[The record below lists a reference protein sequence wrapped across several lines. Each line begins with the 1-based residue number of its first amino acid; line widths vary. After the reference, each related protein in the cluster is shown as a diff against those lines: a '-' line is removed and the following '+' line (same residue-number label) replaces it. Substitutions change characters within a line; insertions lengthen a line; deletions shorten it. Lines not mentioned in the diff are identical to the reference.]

1 MKIYSRSLLIIV
13 FLLLLLVA
21 FMLLDLRLGSVQITF
36 ADMIRHVTG
45 SVRLSEQQSVI
56 MGKFRLPRLSAAL
69 MAGAALPVCGL
80 LMQTL
85 FRNPLAGPYVLGIS
99 SGASF
104 GAALVVLGAGA
115 TGLVAT
121 WSLALSAWIGAGSVM
136 LLLLFVSF
144 RIKDVMTILILG
156 IMFSSG
162 LAAIISIMQFFS
174 QASALKS
181 FVVWS
186 MGSLGNVTGSQ
197 LKIMTW
203 AVVPLMVGTI
213 GFSKVLNGLMLGEE
227 YAATMGVRI
236 VRTRI
241 LIFASTSILAGTIT
255 AFCGPIGFIGIAV
268 PHVARFLI
276 NRSDHRILLPA
287 TMLTGM
293 VVMVLSDIISQLPGT
308 ERILPINAVTSL
320 LGIPVVVWL
329 VIVNRKSRSL

>member
-1 MKIYSRSLLIIV
+1 MSLLV
-13 FLLLLLVA
+13 LLLVVLA
-21 FMLLDLRLGSVQITF
+21 LIDIRLGSIRITF
-36 ADMIRHVTG
+36 TEMARHLTG
-45 SVRLSEQQSVI
+45 SGSLSDQQLI
-56 MGKFRLPRLSAAL
+56 ILRKFRIPRLATAL

-80 LMQTL
+80 QMQTL

-121 WSLALSAWIGAGSVM
+121 WSLAIAAWVGAGSVM

-174 QASALKS
+174 QAAALKS
-181 FVVWS
+181 FVIWS
-186 MGSLGNVTGSQ
+186 MGSLGNVTGLQ
-197 LKIMTW
+197 LQIMAW
-203 AVVPLMVGTI
+203 AILPLLLFT
-213 GFSKVLNGLMLGEE
+213 FAYSKVLNGLMLGEE
-227 YAATMGVRI
+227 YAITMGIRI
-236 VRTRI
+236 QRTRI
-241 LIFASTSILAGTIT
+241 IIFAVTSILAGTIT

-268 PHVARFLI
+268 PHMARYFF
-276 NRSDHRILLPA
+276 NKSDHRILLPA

-293 VVMVLSDIISQLPGT
+293 VVMVFSDIVSQLPGT
-308 ERILPINAVTSL
+308 DRLLPINAVTSL
-320 LGIPVVVWL
+320 IGIPVVVWL
-329 VIVNRKSRSL
+329 VIINRKAQSL